1 MAKNW
6 LASTKVLP
14 QGHRCYDPNPTVF
27 DLAHSLRDGVALCQV
42 ANCLRPYSV
51 RDINLKPQMSPVS
64 IDLFS

>member
-14 QGHRCYDPNPTVF
+14 QGHRCYDANPTVF

-64 IDLFS
+64 FDL